1 MSIQLCDQRRR
12 LLATDGNILVRGG
25 AGSGKT
31 TIALAKACADLSAA
45 KLGSAGKALFLSFAR
60 ATVARVAEQA
70 TATIP
75 REQMS
80 RIEIN
85 TYHGFAW
92 TILKSHAYLLSARQG
107 VSLLLPA
114 QARDRLA
121 GLDGDARRARQRQL
135 FYDEGLIAFD
145 LFPSL
150 TTELLQSVP
159 VLARAYGGAYPLIIV
174 DEFQDTNAE
183 EWAMISQLGQHSTL
197 IALGDPKQRIY
208 DFKGADPRRFDE
220 FIAAFRPTEFDFLG
234 ENRRSA
240 GTDITQ
246 FADAVI
252 DGVYRPEPYAG
263 VSISAYPGQ
272 SLRPLKQEVL
282 RTVNRLRRQQDWSV
296 AILVPANVLA
306 VSVFDYMARA
316 DHGLPSYPVE
326 ILVAAEGPML
336 AGAMIALCLEPSA
349 DNQPLGAHVLDAL
362 AAFELGRSET
372 ASAGAITKANRLRTL
387 ARAVRDRGDDG
398 FGRRGIGP
406 DVQRLLADIA
416 AIALTGDPM
425 TDWRAVRAAMAANPR
440 DDIQAVAREARHMR
454 LLRRGAQIE
463 ARLAEAWRAHGAYR
477 NARDLLHAAVVE
489 DQFAA
494 TTRPHRGV
502 TVMTIHKAKGKEFDE
517 VIVFE
522 GLFQRYLQPRGADP
536 ERSARFNL
544 HVAATRARTAVTI
557 MTPSRDPCRLLSS
570 IAE

>member
-1 MSIQLCDQRRR
+1 MALQLCDQRRR
-12 LLATDGNILVRGG
+12 LLGTDGNILVRGG

-31 TIALAKACADLSAA
+31 TIALAKACADLTAG
-45 KLGSAGKALFLSFAR
+45 KLGTTGKALFLSFAR

-121 GLDGDARRARQRQL
+121 GLDGDARKARQRQL
-135 FYDEGLIAFD
+135 FDDEGLVAFD

-150 TTELLQSVP
+150 TTELLQSIP

-183 EWAMISQLGQHSTL
+183 EWTMISQLGQHSTL

-220 FIAAFRPTEFDFLG
+220 FIATFRPTQFDFLG
-234 ENRRSA
+234 ENRRSP
-240 GTDITQ
+240 GTDITL

-252 DGVYRPEPYAG
+252 DGVYRPEPYTG
-263 VSISAYPGQ
+263 VTISAYPGQ

-282 RTVNRLRRQQDWSV
+282 RIVNRLRRGQDWSL

-336 AGAMIALCLEPSA
+336 AGALIALFLEPPA

-362 AAFELGRSET
+362 ATFELGRIET
-372 ASAGAITKANRLRTL
+372 ASGGAITKANRLRTL
-387 ARAVRDRGDDG
+387 ARAVRARGDDG

-416 AIALTGDPM
+416 AIVLTGDPM
-425 TDWRAVRAAMAANPR
+425 ADWRAVRAAMAASPR
-440 DDIQAVAREARHMR
+440 DEIQAVAREARHMR

-463 ARLAEAWRAHGAYR
+463 ARLAEAWRTHGAYR
-477 NARDLLHAAVVE
+477 NARELLHAAVVE

-522 GLFQRYLQPRGADP
+522 GLYQRYFQPRGADA
-536 ERSARFNL
+536 ERSARYNL

-557 MTPSRDPCRLLSS
+557 MTPSRDPCRLLS
-570 IAE
+570 